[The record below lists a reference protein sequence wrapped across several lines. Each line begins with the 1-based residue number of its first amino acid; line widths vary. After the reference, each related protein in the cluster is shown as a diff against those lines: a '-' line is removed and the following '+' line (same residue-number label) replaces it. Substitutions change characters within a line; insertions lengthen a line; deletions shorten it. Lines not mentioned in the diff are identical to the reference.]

1 MTACNSEKN
10 SENKLASENRLI
22 SQNSLVKTHRQK
34 KANSHQTFRLT
45 QLFSTQLDKWLIA
58 ACLGMMTALSVIGL
72 LMTSG
77 WFISAAAMAGMV
89 ALGSHSFNYLVPAA
103 IIRVMAMVRT
113 AGRYGEMMVSH
124 HAVFGLLQRLRVRFF
139 TQFARLPL
147 ANLSSTLQS
156 THAMHRLTHDIE
168 VLNELPLRVVSP
180 WLVATTASLLV
191 ATLLY
196 QYEVNPV
203 LIAIFLIAGLM
214 LPAMLTWRSI
224 KHARAHQALAESR
237 RVSLLNPL
245 SALTHLLIWQRWQS
259 ELTAFNSLD
268 TQHTHQ
274 QKRIQRAQSLVMLIM
289 QWLIAAVLVGLLVGF
304 YHTSLVISVP
314 MLLALFLGIMGMTDL
329 LAPLVTH
336 SLALGNSLA
345 AKHQLNELLNP
356 SLQPSH
362 HLTPDLTHHLNHDL
376 APLPIDVARLSAP
389 LTLTIN
395 QLAAKMPQAIVGF
408 KAISFTATQGTP
420 VLITGRSGAG
430 KSTLLQVL
438 AHELAPQ
445 QGSIELNGMDWL
457 ALPNTPALTGYLGQQ
472 IDIFDQTLAT
482 NLRLGSADAGDE
494 QLWQVLDSV
503 GLKDWARNQPLQL
516 QTPLGEYGQAIS
528 GGQARR
534 IALARLL
541 LSPKKILLLDEPF
554 AGLDKKSREA
564 LWQMLV
570 QHQQQGILIIV
581 THHLWQTDQPINIVQ
596 LPEPDVFI

>member
-1 MTACNSEKN
+1 MTDSNC
-10 SENKLASENRLI
+10 ENNSENRLI
-22 SQNSLVKTHRQK
+22 SQNNLVKTHRQK

-58 ACLGMMTALSVIGL
+58 ALLGIMTALSVIGL

-77 WFISAAAMAGMV
+77 WFISAAAMAGML

-113 AGRYGEMMVSH
+113 AGRYGEMIVSH

-139 TQFARLPL
+139 NQFARLPL

-191 ATLLY
+191 AILLY
-196 QYEVNPV
+196 QYEVSPV
-203 LIAIFLIAGLM
+203 LIATFLIAGLM

-289 QWLIAAVLVGLLVGF
+289 QWLIAAVLVSLLVGF
-304 YHTSLVISVP
+304 YHTPLVISVP
-314 MLLALFLGIMGMTDL
+314 MLLALSLGIMGMTDL

-362 HLTPDLTHHLNHDL
+362 HLNHDL
-376 APLPIDVARLSAP
+376 ASLPIDVARLNAP
-389 LTLTIN
+389 LTLTIH

-408 KAISFTATQGTP
+408 KAISLTATQGIP

-438 AHELAPQ
+438 ARELAPQ

-457 ALPNTPALTGYLGQQ
+457 TLPNTPALTGYLGQQ

-482 NLRLGSADAGDE
+482 NLRLGNADASDE
-494 QLWQVLDSV
+494 QLWQVLGKV
-503 GLKDWARNQPLQL
+503 GLKDWARSQPLQL

-581 THHLWQTDQPINIVQ
+581 THHLWQTECPINIVQ
-596 LPEPDVFI
+596 LPEPGVFI

>member
-1 MTACNSEKN
+1 MTDSNC
-10 SENKLASENRLI
+10 ENNSENRLI
-22 SQNSLVKTHRQK
+22 SQNNLVKTHRQK

-58 ACLGMMTALSVIGL
+58 ACLGIMTALSVIGL

-139 TQFARLPL
+139 NQFARLPL

-196 QYEVNPV
+196 QYEVNPM

-214 LPAMLTWRSI
+214 LPALLTWRSI

-304 YHTSLVISVP
+304 YHTPLVISVP

-362 HLTPDLTHHLNHDL
+362 HLNHDL
-376 APLPIDVARLSAP
+376 APLPIDVARLNAP
-389 LTLTIN
+389 LTLTIH

-408 KAISFTATQGTP
+408 KAISLTATQGIP

-457 ALPNTPALTGYLGQQ
+457 ALQNTPALTGYLGQQ

-482 NLRLGSADAGDE
+482 NLRLGNADASDE
-494 QLWQVLDSV
+494 QLWQVLGKV
-503 GLKDWARNQPLQL
+503 GLKDWARSQPLQL

-581 THHLWQTDQPINIVQ
+581 THHLWQTDHPINIVQ
-596 LPEPDVFI
+596 LPEPDVLI

>member
-1 MTACNSEKN
+1 MTDSN
-10 SENKLASENRLI
+10 SENNSENRLI
-22 SQNSLVKTHRQK
+22 SQNSFVKTHRQK

-58 ACLGMMTALSVIGL
+58 ALLGIMTALSVIGL

-139 TQFARLPL
+139 NQFSRLPL

-259 ELTAFNSLD
+259 ELTAFNSID

-289 QWLIAAVLVGLLVGF
+289 QWLIAAVLVGLLVGS
-304 YHTSLVISVP
+304 YHTPLVISVP

-336 SLALGNSLA
+336 SLAFGNSLA

-356 SLQPSH
+356 SLQPSY
-362 HLTPDLTHHLNHDL
+362 HLTPDLSHDL
-376 APLPIDVARLSAP
+376 APLPIDVARLNAP

-408 KAISFTATQGTP
+408 KAISLTATQGIP

-457 ALPNTPALTGYLGQQ
+457 ALQNTPALTGYLGQQ

-482 NLRLGSADAGDE
+482 NLRLGNADASDE

-541 LSPKKILLLDEPF
+541 LTPKKILLLDEPF

-581 THHLWQTDQPINIVQ
+581 THHLWQTECPINIVQ

>member
-1 MTACNSEKN
+1 MTAS
-10 SENKLASENRLI
+10 NKEHNSENRLI
-22 SQNSLVKTHRQK
+22 SQNSLIKTHPQK

-58 ACLGMMTALSVIGL
+58 ALLGIMTALSVIGL

-139 TQFARLPL
+139 NQFARLPL

-196 QYEVNPV
+196 QYEVNPM

-214 LPAMLTWRSI
+214 LPALLTWRSI

-304 YHTSLVISVP
+304 YHTPLVISVP
-314 MLLALFLGIMGMTDL
+314 MLLALSLGIMGMTDL

-362 HLTPDLTHHLNHDL
+362 HLNHDL
-376 APLPIDVARLSAP
+376 APLPIDVARLNAP
-389 LTLTIN
+389 LTLTIH

-408 KAISFTATQGTP
+408 KAISLTATQGIP

-457 ALPNTPALTGYLGQQ
+457 ALHDTPALTGYLGQQ

-482 NLRLGSADAGDE
+482 NLRLGNADASDE
-494 QLWQVLDSV
+494 QLWQVLGKV
-503 GLKDWARNQPLQL
+503 GLKDWARSQPLQL

-581 THHLWQTDQPINIVQ
+581 THHLWQTDHPINIVQ
-596 LPEPDVFI
+596 LPEPDVLI

>member
-1 MTACNSEKN
+1 MTDSTSEKN

-22 SQNSLVKTHRQK
+22 NQNSRVNTHRQK
-34 KANSHQTFRLT
+34 KSNSHQTFRLT

-58 ACLGMMTALSVIGL
+58 ACLAMMTALSVIGL

-77 WFISAAAMAGMV
+77 WFISAAAMTGMV

-139 TQFARLPL
+139 NQFSRLPL
-147 ANLSSTLQS
+147 ANLSITLQS
-156 THAMHRLTHDIE
+156 THAMHRLTHDID

-196 QYEVNPV
+196 QYEVSPV

-214 LPAMLTWRSI
+214 LPTMLTWRSI

-259 ELTAFNSLD
+259 ELTAFNSVD

-289 QWLIAAVLVGLLVGF
+289 QWLMAAVLVGLLVGF
-304 YHTSLVISVP
+304 YHTPLVISVP

-345 AKHQLNELLNP
+345 AQHQLNELLNP

-362 HLTPDLTHHLNHDL
+362 HLNHDL
-376 APLPIDVARLSAP
+376 APLPIDVTRLNAP
-389 LTLTIN
+389 LTLTIHH
-395 QLAAKMPQAIVGF
+395 LAAKMPQAIVGF
-408 KAISFTATQGTP
+408 KAISLTATQGIP

-438 AHELAPQ
+438 ARELAPQ
-445 QGSIELNGMDWL
+445 QGSIELNGRDWL
-457 ALPNTPALTGYLGQQ
+457 ALHDTPALTGYLGQQ

-482 NLRLGSADAGDE
+482 NLRLGNADASDE
-494 QLWQVLDSV
+494 QLWQVLGKV
-503 GLKDWARNQPLQL
+503 GLKDWARSQPLQL

-581 THHLWQTDQPINIVQ
+581 THHLWQTECPINIVQ
-596 LPEPDVFI
+596 LPEPDVLI

>member
-1 MTACNSEKN
+1 MTDSNC
-10 SENKLASENRLI
+10 ENNSENRLI
-22 SQNSLVKTHRQK
+22 SQNSLVKTHPQK

-58 ACLGMMTALSVIGL
+58 ALLGIMTALSVIGL

-139 TQFARLPL
+139 NQFARLPL

-191 ATLLY
+191 AILLY
-196 QYEVNPV
+196 QYDVNPV
-203 LIAIFLIAGLM
+203 LITIFLIAGLM

-304 YHTSLVISVP
+304 YHTPLVISVP

-329 LAPLVTH
+329 LAPLITH

-356 SLQPSH
+356 SLQSNH
-362 HLTPDLTHHLNHDL
+362 HLTPDLTHNLTYL
-376 APLPIDVARLSAP
+376 APLPIDVARLNAP
-389 LTLTIN
+389 LTLTIH

-408 KAISFTATQGTP
+408 KAISLTATQGIP

-445 QGSIELNGMDWL
+445 QGSIDLNGMDWL
-457 ALPNTPALTGYLGQQ
+457 ALHDTPALIGYLGQQ

-482 NLRLGSADAGDE
+482 NLRLGNAEASDE
-494 QLWQVLDSV
+494 QLWQALGKV
-503 GLKDWARNQPLQL
+503 GLKDWARSQPLQL

-570 QHQQQGILIIV
+570 KHQQQGILIIV
-581 THHLWQTDQPINIVQ
+581 THHLWQTDHPINIVQ
-596 LPEPDVFI
+596 LPEPDVLI

>member
-1 MTACNSEKN
+1 MTAPNSEKN
-10 SENKLASENRLI
+10 SENKFASE
-22 SQNSLVKTHRQK
+22 NSLVKTHRQK

-45 QLFSTQLDKWLIA
+45 HLFSTQLDKWLIA
-58 ACLGMMTALSVIGL
+58 ACLGIMTALSVIGL

-139 TQFARLPL
+139 NQFARLPL

-156 THAMHRLTHDIE
+156 THVMHRLTHDIE

-196 QYEVNPV
+196 QHEVNPV
-203 LIAIFLIAGLM
+203 LIATFLIAGLM

-259 ELTAFNSLD
+259 ELTAFKSVD

-304 YHTSLVISVP
+304 YHTPLVISVP

-362 HLTPDLTHHLNHDL
+362 HLTPDL
-376 APLPIDVARLSAP
+376 APLPIDVARLNAP

-408 KAISFTATQGTP
+408 KAISLTATQGIP

-457 ALPNTPALTGYLGQQ
+457 ALHNTSALTGYLGQQ

-482 NLRLGSADAGDE
+482 NLRLGNAEASDE
-494 QLWQVLDSV
+494 QLWQVLGKV
-503 GLKDWARNQPLQL
+503 GLKDWARSQPLQL

>member
-1 MTACNSEKN
+1 MTDSN
-10 SENKLASENRLI
+10 SENNSENRLI
-22 SQNSLVKTHRQK
+22 SQNSFVKTHRQK

-58 ACLGMMTALSVIGL
+58 ACLGIMTALSVIGL

-147 ANLSSTLQS
+147 ANLSSTLHS

-191 ATLLY
+191 AISLY
-196 QYEVNPV
+196 QYDVNPM
-203 LIAIFLIAGLM
+203 LIGIFLIAGLM

-224 KHARAHQALAESR
+224 KHASAHQALAESR

-259 ELTAFNSLD
+259 ELTAFKSLD

-304 YHTSLVISVP
+304 YHTPLVISVP

-362 HLTPDLTHHLNHDL
+362 HLNHDL
-376 APLPIDVARLSAP
+376 APLPIDVARLNAP

-395 QLAAKMPQAIVGF
+395 QLAGKMPQAIVGF
-408 KAISFTATQGTP
+408 KAISLTATQGIP

-457 ALPNTPALTGYLGQQ
+457 ALHDTPALTGYLGQQ

-482 NLRLGSADAGDE
+482 NLRLGSTDASDE
-494 QLWQVLDSV
+494 QLWQVLGKV
-503 GLKDWARNQPLQL
+503 GLKDWARSQPLQL

-541 LSPKKILLLDEPF
+541 LTPKKILLLDEPF

-581 THHLWQTDQPINIVQ
+581 THHLWQTECPINIVQ
-596 LPEPDVFI
+596 LPEPDVLI

>member
-1 MTACNSEKN
+1 MTASN
-10 SENKLASENRLI
+10 SENRLI
-22 SQNSLVKTHRQK
+22 SQNSLVKTHPQK
-34 KANSHQTFRLT
+34 KANSHQTFRLS

-58 ACLGMMTALSVIGL
+58 ALLGIMTALSVIGL

-139 TQFARLPL
+139 NQFARLPL

-156 THAMHRLTHDIE
+156 THVMHRLTHDIE

-196 QYEVNPV
+196 QYEVNPM

-259 ELTAFNSLD
+259 ELTAFNSVD

-289 QWLIAAVLVGLLVGF
+289 QWLMAAVLVGLLVGF
-304 YHTSLVISVP
+304 YHTPLVISVP
-314 MLLALFLGIMGMTDL
+314 MLLALSLGIMGMTDL

-362 HLTPDLTHHLNHDL
+362 HLNHDL
-376 APLPIDVARLSAP
+376 APLPIDFARLSAP

-408 KAISFTATQGTP
+408 KAISLTATQGIP

-457 ALPNTPALTGYLGQQ
+457 ALQNTPALTGYLGQQ

-482 NLRLGSADAGDE
+482 NLRLGNTYASDE
-494 QLWQVLDSV
+494 QLWQVLGKV
-503 GLKDWARNQPLQL
+503 GLKDWARSQPLQL

-570 QHQQQGILIIV
+570 KHQQQGILIIV
-581 THHLWQTDQPINIVQ
+581 THHLWQTDHPINIVQ
-596 LPEPDVFI
+596 LPEPDVLI

>member
-1 MTACNSEKN
+1 MTAPNSENN

-22 SQNSLVKTHRQK
+22 NQNSLVKTHPQK

-58 ACLGMMTALSVIGL
+58 ALLGMMTALSVIGL

-139 TQFARLPL
+139 NQFARLPL

-156 THAMHRLTHDIE
+156 THVMHRLTHDIE

-196 QYEVNPV
+196 QYEVNPM

-259 ELTAFNSLD
+259 ELTAFNSVD

-274 QKRIQRAQSLVMLIM
+274 QKRIQRTQSLVMLIM

-304 YHTSLVISVP
+304 YHTPLVISVP
-314 MLLALFLGIMGMTDL
+314 MLLALSLGIMGMTDL

-362 HLTPDLTHHLNHDL
+362 HLNHDL
-376 APLPIDVARLSAP
+376 APLPIDVARLDAP
-389 LTLTIN
+389 LTLTIH

-408 KAISFTATQGTP
+408 KAISLTATQGIP

-438 AHELAPQ
+438 ARELAPQ

-457 ALPNTPALTGYLGQQ
+457 ALHDTPALTGYLGQQ

-482 NLRLGSADAGDE
+482 NLRLGNADASDE
-494 QLWQVLDSV
+494 QLWQVLGKV
-503 GLKDWARNQPLQL
+503 GLKDWARSQPLQL

-581 THHLWQTDQPINIVQ
+581 THHLWQTECPINIVQ
-596 LPEPDVFI
+596 LPEPGVFI

>member
-1 MTACNSEKN
+1 MTDSNC
-10 SENKLASENRLI
+10 ENNSENRLI
-22 SQNSLVKTHRQK
+22 SQNNLVKTHRQK

-58 ACLGMMTALSVIGL
+58 ALLGIMTALSVIGL

-139 TQFARLPL
+139 NQFARLPL

-203 LIAIFLIAGLM
+203 LIATFLIAGLM
-214 LPAMLTWRSI
+214 LPALLTWRSI

-304 YHTSLVISVP
+304 YHTPLVISVP

-362 HLTPDLTHHLNHDL
+362 HLNHDL
-376 APLPIDVARLSAP
+376 APLPIDVARLNAP
-389 LTLTIN
+389 LTLTIH

-408 KAISFTATQGTP
+408 KAISLTATQGIP

-457 ALPNTPALTGYLGQQ
+457 ALQNTPALTGYLGQQ

-482 NLRLGSADAGDE
+482 NLRLGNADASDE
-494 QLWQVLDSV
+494 QLWQVLGKV
-503 GLKDWARNQPLQL
+503 GLKDWARSQPLQL

-581 THHLWQTDQPINIVQ
+581 THHLWQTDHPINIVQ
-596 LPEPDVFI
+596 LPEPDVLI

>member
-1 MTACNSEKN
+1 MTAPNSEKN
-10 SENKLASENRLI
+10 SENKFASE
-22 SQNSLVKTHRQK
+22 NSLVKTHRQK

-58 ACLGMMTALSVIGL
+58 ACLGIMTALSVIGL

-77 WFISAAAMAGMV
+77 WFISAAAMAGML

-124 HAVFGLLQRLRVRFF
+124 HAVFGLLRRLRVRFF
-139 TQFARLPL
+139 NQFARLPL

-168 VLNELPLRVVSP
+168 ILDELPLRVVSP

-203 LIAIFLIAGLM
+203 LIGIFLIAGLM

-224 KHARAHQALAESR
+224 KHAQAHQALAESR
-237 RVSLLNPL
+237 HVSLLNPL

-304 YHTSLVISVP
+304 YHTPLVISVP
-314 MLLALFLGIMGMTDL
+314 MLLALSLGIMGMTDL

-362 HLTPDLTHHLNHDL
+362 HLNHDL
-376 APLPIDVARLSAP
+376 APLPIDVARLNAP
-389 LTLTIN
+389 LTLTIH

-408 KAISFTATQGTP
+408 KTISLTATQGIP

-438 AHELAPQ
+438 ARELAPQ
-445 QGSIELNGMDWL
+445 QGSIELSGMDWL
-457 ALPNTPALTGYLGQQ
+457 ALHDTPALTGYLGQQ

-482 NLRLGSADAGDE
+482 NLRLGNADASDE
-494 QLWQVLDSV
+494 QLWQVLGKV
-503 GLKDWARNQPLQL
+503 GLKDWARSQPLQL

-541 LSPKKILLLDEPF
+541 LTPKKILLLDEPF

-581 THHLWQTDQPINIVQ
+581 THHLWQTECPINIVQ

>member
-1 MTACNSEKN
+1 MTDSNC
-10 SENKLASENRLI
+10 ENNSENRLI
-22 SQNSLVKTHRQK
+22 SQNNLVKTHRQK

-58 ACLGMMTALSVIGL
+58 ACLAMMTALSVIGL

-139 TQFARLPL
+139 NQFARLPL

-196 QYEVNPV
+196 QYEVNPM

-224 KHARAHQALAESR
+224 KHAQAHQALAESR
-237 RVSLLNPL
+237 HVSLLNPL

-304 YHTSLVISVP
+304 YHTPLVISVP
-314 MLLALFLGIMGMTDL
+314 MLLALSLGIMGMTDL
-329 LAPLVTH
+329 LTPLVTH

-362 HLTPDLTHHLNHDL
+362 HLNHDL
-376 APLPIDVARLSAP
+376 APLPIDAARLNAP

-408 KAISFTATQGTP
+408 KAISLTATQGIP

-445 QGSIELNGMDWL
+445 QGSIELSGMDWL
-457 ALPNTPALTGYLGQQ
+457 ALHDTPALTGYLGQQ

-482 NLRLGSADAGDE
+482 NLRLGNADASDE
-494 QLWQVLDSV
+494 QLWQVLGKV

-541 LSPKKILLLDEPF
+541 LTPKKILLLDEPF
-554 AGLDKKSREA
+554 AGLDKKRREA

-581 THHLWQTDQPINIVQ
+581 THHLWQTECPINIVQ

>member
-1 MTACNSEKN
+1 MTDSNC
-10 SENKLASENRLI
+10 ENNSENRLI
-22 SQNSLVKTHRQK
+22 SQNNLVKTHRQK

-58 ACLGMMTALSVIGL
+58 ACLGIMTALSVIGL

-139 TQFARLPL
+139 NQFARLPL

-214 LPAMLTWRSI
+214 LPALLTWRSI

-274 QKRIQRAQSLVMLIM
+274 QKRIQRTQSLVMLIM

-304 YHTSLVISVP
+304 YHTPLVISVP
-314 MLLALFLGIMGMTDL
+314 MLLALSLGIMGMTDL

-336 SLALGNSLA
+336 SLALGDSLA

-362 HLTPDLTHHLNHDL
+362 HLNHDL
-376 APLPIDVARLSAP
+376 APLPIDAARLNAP

-408 KAISFTATQGTP
+408 KAISLTATQGIP

-445 QGSIELNGMDWL
+445 QGSIELSGMDWL

-482 NLRLGSADAGDE
+482 NLRLGNADASDE
-494 QLWQVLDSV
+494 QLWQVLGKV
-503 GLKDWARNQPLQL
+503 GLKDWARSQPLQL

-541 LSPKKILLLDEPF
+541 LTPKKILLLDEPF

-581 THHLWQTDQPINIVQ
+581 THHLWQTECPINIVQ

>member
-1 MTACNSEKN
+1 MTAPNSENN

-22 SQNSLVKTHRQK
+22 NQNSLVKTHRQK
-34 KANSHQTFRLT
+34 RANSHQTFRLS

-58 ACLGMMTALSVIGL
+58 ALLGIMTALSVIGL

-139 TQFARLPL
+139 NQFARLPL

-203 LIAIFLIAGLM
+203 LIATFLIAGLM
-214 LPAMLTWRSI
+214 LPALLTWRSI

-259 ELTAFNSLD
+259 ELTAFNSVD

-304 YHTSLVISVP
+304 YHTPLVISVP

-362 HLTPDLTHHLNHDL
+362 YLNHDL
-376 APLPIDVARLSAP
+376 TPLPIDVARLNAP

-408 KAISFTATQGTP
+408 KAISLTATQGIP

-457 ALPNTPALTGYLGQQ
+457 ALQNTPALTGYLGQQ

-482 NLRLGSADAGDE
+482 NLRLGNTYASDE
-494 QLWQVLDSV
+494 QLWQVLGKV
-503 GLKDWARNQPLQL
+503 GLKDWARSQPLQL

-570 QHQQQGILIIV
+570 KHQQQGILIIV
-581 THHLWQTDQPINIVQ
+581 THHLWQTDHPINIVQ
-596 LPEPDVFI
+596 LPEPDVLI

>member
-1 MTACNSEKN
+1 MTDSNC
-10 SENKLASENRLI
+10 ENNSENRLI
-22 SQNSLVKTHRQK
+22 SQNNLVKTHRQK

-58 ACLGMMTALSVIGL
+58 ALLGIMTALSVIGL

-139 TQFARLPL
+139 NQFARLPL

-196 QYEVNPV
+196 QYEVNPM

-304 YHTSLVISVP
+304 YHTPLVISVP

-362 HLTPDLTHHLNHDL
+362 HLNHDL
-376 APLPIDVARLSAP
+376 APLPIDVARLNAP
-389 LTLTIN
+389 LTLTIH
-395 QLAAKMPQAIVGF
+395 QLAGKMPQAIVGF
-408 KAISFTATQGTP
+408 KAISLTATQGIP

-457 ALPNTPALTGYLGQQ
+457 ALHNTPALTGYLGQQ

-482 NLRLGSADAGDE
+482 NLRLGNADASDE
-494 QLWQVLDSV
+494 QLWQVLGKV

-581 THHLWQTDQPINIVQ
+581 THHLWQTDHPINIVQ
-596 LPEPDVFI
+596 LPEPDVLI

>member
-1 MTACNSEKN
+1 MTDSNC
-10 SENKLASENRLI
+10 ENNSENRLI
-22 SQNSLVKTHRQK
+22 SQNNLVKTHRQK

-58 ACLGMMTALSVIGL
+58 ALLGIMTALSVIGL

-139 TQFARLPL
+139 NQFARLPL

-168 VLNELPLRVVSP
+168 ILNELPLRVVSP

-196 QYEVNPV
+196 QYEVNPM

-214 LPAMLTWRSI
+214 LPALLTWRSI

-304 YHTSLVISVP
+304 YHTPLIISVP
-314 MLLALFLGIMGMTDL
+314 MLLALSLGIMGMTDL

-362 HLTPDLTHHLNHDL
+362 YLNHDL
-376 APLPIDVARLSAP
+376 TPLPIDVARLNAP

-408 KAISFTATQGTP
+408 KAISLTATQGIP

-457 ALPNTPALTGYLGQQ
+457 ALQNTPALTGYLGQQ

-482 NLRLGSADAGDE
+482 NLRLGNADASNE
-494 QLWQVLDSV
+494 QLWQVLGKV
-503 GLKDWARNQPLQL
+503 GLKDWARSQPLQL

-570 QHQQQGILIIV
+570 KHQQQGILIIV
-581 THHLWQTDQPINIVQ
+581 THHLWQTDHPINIVQ
-596 LPEPDVFI
+596 LPEPDVLI

>member
-1 MTACNSEKN
+1 MTDSNC
-10 SENKLASENRLI
+10 ENNSENRLI
-22 SQNSLVKTHRQK
+22 SQNNLVKTHRQK

-58 ACLGMMTALSVIGL
+58 ALLGIMTALSVIGL

-139 TQFARLPL
+139 NQFARLPL

-168 VLNELPLRVVSP
+168 ILNELPLRVVSP

-196 QYEVNPV
+196 QYEVNPM

-214 LPAMLTWRSI
+214 LPALLTWRSI

-304 YHTSLVISVP
+304 YHTPLIISVP
-314 MLLALFLGIMGMTDL
+314 MLLALSLGIMGMTDL

-362 HLTPDLTHHLNHDL
+362 YLNHDL
-376 APLPIDVARLSAP
+376 TPLPIDVARLNAP

-408 KAISFTATQGTP
+408 KAISLTATQGIP

-457 ALPNTPALTGYLGQQ
+457 ALQNTPALTGYLGQQ

-482 NLRLGSADAGDE
+482 NLRLGNTYASDE
-494 QLWQVLDSV
+494 QLWQVLGKV
-503 GLKDWARNQPLQL
+503 GLKDWARSQPLQL

-570 QHQQQGILIIV
+570 KHQQQGILIIV
-581 THHLWQTDQPINIVQ
+581 THHLWQTDHPINIVQ
-596 LPEPDVFI
+596 LPEPDVLI

>member
-1 MTACNSEKN
+1 MTAPNSEKN
-10 SENKLASENRLI
+10 SENKFASENRLI
-22 SQNSLVKTHRQK
+22 SQKSLVKTHRQK

-58 ACLGMMTALSVIGL
+58 ALLGIMTALSVIGL

-139 TQFARLPL
+139 NQFARLPL

-196 QYEVNPV
+196 QYEVNPM

-214 LPAMLTWRSI
+214 LPALLTWRSI

-304 YHTSLVISVP
+304 YHTPLVISVP
-314 MLLALFLGIMGMTDL
+314 MLLALSLGIMGMTDL

-362 HLTPDLTHHLNHDL
+362 HLNHDL
-376 APLPIDVARLSAP
+376 APLPIDVARLDAP
-389 LTLTIN
+389 LTLTIH

-408 KAISFTATQGTP
+408 KAISLTATQGIP

-457 ALPNTPALTGYLGQQ
+457 ALHDTPALTGYLGQQ

-482 NLRLGSADAGDE
+482 NLRLGNADASDE
-494 QLWQVLDSV
+494 QLWQVLGKV
-503 GLKDWARNQPLQL
+503 GLKDWARSQPLQL

-581 THHLWQTDQPINIVQ
+581 THHLWQTKCPINIVQ

>member
-1 MTACNSEKN
+1 MTDSNC
-10 SENKLASENRLI
+10 ENNSENRLI
-22 SQNSLVKTHRQK
+22 SQNNLVKTHRQK

-58 ACLGMMTALSVIGL
+58 ALLGIMTALSVIGL

-139 TQFARLPL
+139 NQFARLPL

-156 THAMHRLTHDIE
+156 THVMHRLTHDIE

-196 QYEVNPV
+196 QYEVNPM

-259 ELTAFNSLD
+259 ELTAFNNVD

-304 YHTSLVISVP
+304 YHTPLVISVP
-314 MLLALFLGIMGMTDL
+314 MLLALSLGIMGMTDL
-329 LAPLVTH
+329 LTPLVTH

-362 HLTPDLTHHLNHDL
+362 HLNHDL
-376 APLPIDVARLSAP
+376 TPLPIDVARLNAP

-408 KAISFTATQGTP
+408 KAISLTATQGIP

-445 QGSIELNGMDWL
+445 QGSIKLNGMDWL
-457 ALPNTPALTGYLGQQ
+457 ALQNTPALTGYLGQQ

-482 NLRLGSADAGDE
+482 NLRLGNTYASDE
-494 QLWQVLDSV
+494 QLWQVLGKV
-503 GLKDWARNQPLQL
+503 GLKDWARSQPLQL

-581 THHLWQTDQPINIVQ
+581 THHLWQTECPINIVQ

>member
-1 MTACNSEKN
+1 MTDSN
-10 SENKLASENRLI
+10 SENKLASENRL
-22 SQNSLVKTHRQK
+22 LTTHRQK
-34 KANSHQTFRLT
+34 KSNSHQTFRLT

-58 ACLGMMTALSVIGL
+58 ALLGIMTALSVIGL

-77 WFISAAAMAGMV
+77 WFISAAATAGMV

-139 TQFARLPL
+139 NQFARLPL
-147 ANLSSTLQS
+147 ANLSSTLHS

-203 LIAIFLIAGLM
+203 LITIFLIAGLM

-224 KHARAHQALAESR
+224 KHALAHQALAESR

-259 ELTAFNSLD
+259 ELTAFNSFD

-304 YHTSLVISVP
+304 YHTPLVISVP

-356 SLQPSH
+356 LLQPN
-362 HLTPDLTHHLNHDL
+362 HHLNHDL
-376 APLPIDVARLSAP
+376 APLPIDVARLDAP

-408 KAISFTATQGTP
+408 KAISLTATQGIP

-445 QGSIELNGMDWL
+445 QGSIELNGRDWL

-482 NLRLGSADAGDE
+482 NLRLGNADASDE
-494 QLWQVLDSV
+494 QLWQVLGKV

-541 LSPKKILLLDEPF
+541 LSSKKILLLDEPF

-581 THHLWQTDQPINIVQ
+581 THHLWQIDQPINIVQ
-596 LPEPDVFI
+596 LPEPDVLI

>member
-1 MTACNSEKN
+1 MTDSTSEKN

-22 SQNSLVKTHRQK
+22 NQNSRVNTHRQK
-34 KANSHQTFRLT
+34 KSNSHQTFRLT

-58 ACLGMMTALSVIGL
+58 ACLAMMTALSVIGL

-77 WFISAAAMAGMV
+77 WFISAAAMTGMV

-139 TQFARLPL
+139 NQFSRLPL
-147 ANLSSTLQS
+147 ANLSITLQS
-156 THAMHRLTHDIE
+156 THAMHRLTHDID

-196 QYEVNPV
+196 QYEVSPV

-214 LPAMLTWRSI
+214 LPTMLTWRSI

-259 ELTAFNSLD
+259 ELTAFNSVD

-304 YHTSLVISVP
+304 YHTPLVISVP
-314 MLLALFLGIMGMTDL
+314 MLLALFLGILGMTDL

-336 SLALGNSLA
+336 SLAFGNSLA

-362 HLTPDLTHHLNHDL
+362 HLNHDL
-376 APLPIDVARLSAP
+376 APLPIDVARLNAP

-408 KAISFTATQGTP
+408 KAISLTATQGIP

-445 QGSIELNGMDWL
+445 QGSIDLNGMDWL
-457 ALPNTPALTGYLGQQ
+457 ALHDTPALIGYLGQQ

-482 NLRLGSADAGDE
+482 NLRLGNADASDE
-494 QLWQVLDSV
+494 QLWQVLDSI
-503 GLKDWARNQPLQL
+503 GLKDWARSQPLQL

-541 LSPKKILLLDEPF
+541 LTPKKILLLDEPF

-581 THHLWQTDQPINIVQ
+581 THHLWQTDRPINIVQ

>member
-1 MTACNSEKN
+1 MTDSNC
-10 SENKLASENRLI
+10 ENNSENRLI
-22 SQNSLVKTHRQK
+22 SQNNLVKTHRQK

-58 ACLGMMTALSVIGL
+58 ALLGIMTALSVIGL

-139 TQFARLPL
+139 NQFARLPL

-168 VLNELPLRVVSP
+168 ILNELPLRVVSP

-196 QYEVNPV
+196 QYEVNPM

-214 LPAMLTWRSI
+214 LPALLTWRSI

-304 YHTSLVISVP
+304 YHTPLIISVP
-314 MLLALFLGIMGMTDL
+314 MLLALSLGIMGMTDL

-356 SLQPSH
+356 SLQS
-362 HLTPDLTHHLNHDL
+362 NHYLKPDL
-376 APLPIDVARLSAP
+376 APLPIDVARLNAP

-408 KAISFTATQGTP
+408 KAISLTATQGIP

-457 ALPNTPALTGYLGQQ
+457 ALQNTPALTGYLGQQ

-482 NLRLGSADAGDE
+482 NLRLGNTYASDE
-494 QLWQVLDSV
+494 QLWQVLGKV
-503 GLKDWARNQPLQL
+503 GLKDWARSQPLQL

-570 QHQQQGILIIV
+570 KHQQQGILIIV
-581 THHLWQTDQPINIVQ
+581 THHLWQTDHPINIVQ
-596 LPEPDVFI
+596 LPEPDVLI

>member
-1 MTACNSEKN
+1 MTAPNSENN

-22 SQNSLVKTHRQK
+22 SQNRLAKTHTQK
-34 KANSHQTFRLT
+34 KANSHQTFRLS

-58 ACLGMMTALSVIGL
+58 ALLGIMTALSVIGL

-77 WFISAAAMAGMV
+77 WFISAAAMAGML

-103 IIRVMAMVRT
+103 IIRVMAMIRT

-203 LIAIFLIAGLM
+203 LIATFLIAGLM
-214 LPAMLTWRSI
+214 LPALLTWRSI

-259 ELTAFNSLD
+259 ELTAFNSVD

-289 QWLIAAVLVGLLVGF
+289 QWLMAAVLVGLLVGF
-304 YHTSLVISVP
+304 YHTPLVISVP

-362 HLTPDLTHHLNHDL
+362 HLNHDL
-376 APLPIDVARLSAP
+376 APLPIDVARLNAP
-389 LTLTIN
+389 LTLTIH
-395 QLAAKMPQAIVGF
+395 QLAGKMPQAIVGF
-408 KAISFTATQGTP
+408 KAISLTATQGIP

-457 ALPNTPALTGYLGQQ
+457 ALHNTPALTGYLGQQ

-482 NLRLGSADAGDE
+482 NLRLGNTYASDE
-494 QLWQVLDSV
+494 QLWQVLGKV
-503 GLKDWARNQPLQL
+503 GLKDWARSQPLQL

-570 QHQQQGILIIV
+570 KHQQQGILIIV
-581 THHLWQTDQPINIVQ
+581 THHLWQTDHPINIVQ
-596 LPEPDVFI
+596 LPEPDVLI

>member
-1 MTACNSEKN
+1 MTAPNSEKN

-58 ACLGMMTALSVIGL
+58 ACLGIMTALSVIGL

-77 WFISAAAMAGMV
+77 WFISAAAIAGML

-139 TQFARLPL
+139 NQFARLPL
-147 ANLSSTLQS
+147 ANLSNTLQS

-259 ELTAFNSLD
+259 ELTAFNSVD

-304 YHTSLVISVP
+304 YYTPLVISVP

-329 LAPLVTH
+329 LVPLITH

-362 HLTPDLTHHLNHDL
+362 HLNHDL
-376 APLPIDVARLSAP
+376 APLPIDVTRLNAP

-408 KAISFTATQGTP
+408 KAISLTATQGIP

-457 ALPNTPALTGYLGQQ
+457 ALHNTPALIGYLGQQ

-482 NLRLGSADAGDE
+482 NLRLGNADASDE
-494 QLWQVLDSV
+494 QLWQVLGKV

-581 THHLWQTDQPINIVQ
+581 THHLWQTECPINIVQ

>member
-1 MTACNSEKN
+1 MTAPNSEKNSEKN

-89 ALGSHSFNYLVPAA
+89 ALGSHNFNYLVPAA

-203 LIAIFLIAGLM
+203 LIATFLIAGLM
-214 LPAMLTWRSI
+214 LPALLTWRSI

-304 YHTSLVISVP
+304 YHTPLVISVP

-345 AKHQLNELLNP
+345 AKQQLNELLNP

-362 HLTPDLTHHLNHDL
+362 YLNHDL
-376 APLPIDVARLSAP
+376 TPLPIDVARLNAP
-389 LTLTIN
+389 LTLTIH
-395 QLAAKMPQAIVGF
+395 QLAGKMPQAIVGF
-408 KAISFTATQGTP
+408 KAFSLTATQGIP

-482 NLRLGSADAGDE
+482 NLRLGNADASDE
-494 QLWQVLDSV
+494 QLWQVLGKV
-503 GLKDWARNQPLQL
+503 GLKDWARSQPLQL

-581 THHLWQTDQPINIVQ
+581 THHLWQTECPINIVQ

>member
-1 MTACNSEKN
+1 MTDSNC
-10 SENKLASENRLI
+10 ENNSENRLI
-22 SQNSLVKTHRQK
+22 SQNNLVKTHRQK

-58 ACLGMMTALSVIGL
+58 ACLGIMTALSVIGL

-139 TQFARLPL
+139 NQFARLPL

-168 VLNELPLRVVSP
+168 ILNELPLRVVSP

-196 QYEVNPV
+196 QYEVNPM

-214 LPAMLTWRSI
+214 LPALLTWRSI

-304 YHTSLVISVP
+304 YHTPLIISVP
-314 MLLALFLGIMGMTDL
+314 MLLALSLGIMGMTDL

-362 HLTPDLTHHLNHDL
+362 YLNHDL
-376 APLPIDVARLSAP
+376 TPLPIDVARLNAP

-408 KAISFTATQGTP
+408 KAISLTATQGIP

-457 ALPNTPALTGYLGQQ
+457 ALQNTPALTGYLGQQ

-482 NLRLGSADAGDE
+482 NLRLGNTYASDE
-494 QLWQVLDSV
+494 QLWQVLGKV
-503 GLKDWARNQPLQL
+503 GLKDWARSQPLQL

-570 QHQQQGILIIV
+570 KHQQQGILIIV
-581 THHLWQTDQPINIVQ
+581 THHLWQTDHPINIVQ
-596 LPEPDVFI
+596 LPEPDVLI

>member
-1 MTACNSEKN
+1 MTASNEEHN
-10 SENKLASENRLI
+10 SENKLASKNRLI
-22 SQNSLVKTHRQK
+22 NQNSLIKTHTQK

-58 ACLGMMTALSVIGL
+58 ALLGIMTALSVIGL

-113 AGRYGEMMVSH
+113 AGRYGEMIVSH

-139 TQFARLPL
+139 TQFVRLPL
-147 ANLSSTLQS
+147 VKLSSTLQS

-214 LPAMLTWRSI
+214 LPALLTWRSI

-304 YHTSLVISVP
+304 YHTPLVISVP

-362 HLTPDLTHHLNHDL
+362 HLNHDL
-376 APLPIDVARLSAP
+376 APLPIDVARLNAP
-389 LTLTIN
+389 LTLTIH

-408 KAISFTATQGTP
+408 KAISLTATQGIP

-457 ALPNTPALTGYLGQQ
+457 ALHNTPALTGYLGQQ

-482 NLRLGSADAGDE
+482 NLRLGNADASNE
-494 QLWQVLDSV
+494 QLWQVLGKV
-503 GLKDWARNQPLQL
+503 GLKDWARSQPLQL

-581 THHLWQTDQPINIVQ
+581 THHLWQTDYPINIVQ
-596 LPEPDVFI
+596 LPEPDILI

>member
-1 MTACNSEKN
+1 MTDSNSK
-10 SENKLASENRLI
+10 NRLI
-22 SQNSLVKTHRQK
+22 SQNSLVNTHRQK

-58 ACLGMMTALSVIGL
+58 ALLGIMTALSVIGL

-139 TQFARLPL
+139 NQFARLPL

-168 VLNELPLRVVSP
+168 ILNELPLRVVSP

-196 QYEVNPV
+196 QYEVNPM

-214 LPAMLTWRSI
+214 LPALLTWRSI

-304 YHTSLVISVP
+304 YHTPLVISVP
-314 MLLALFLGIMGMTDL
+314 MLLALSLGIMGMTDL
-329 LAPLVTH
+329 LTPLVTH

-362 HLTPDLTHHLNHDL
+362 YLNHDL
-376 APLPIDVARLSAP
+376 TPLPIDVARLNAP

-408 KAISFTATQGTP
+408 KAISLTATQGIP

-457 ALPNTPALTGYLGQQ
+457 ALQNTPALTGYLGQQ

-482 NLRLGSADAGDE
+482 NLRLGNADASDE
-494 QLWQVLDSV
+494 QLWQVLGKV
-503 GLKDWARNQPLQL
+503 GLKDWARSQPLQL

-581 THHLWQTDQPINIVQ
+581 THHLWQTDHPINIVQ
-596 LPEPDVFI
+596 LPEPDVLI

>member
-1 MTACNSEKN
+1 MTAPN
-10 SENKLASENRLI
+10 SENKLASENRL
-22 SQNSLVKTHRQK
+22 LTTHRQK

-58 ACLGMMTALSVIGL
+58 ALLGIMTALSVIGL

-139 TQFARLPL
+139 NQFARLPL

-156 THAMHRLTHDIE
+156 THVMHRLTHDIE

-196 QYEVNPV
+196 QYEVNPM

-259 ELTAFNSLD
+259 ELTAFNSVD

-289 QWLIAAVLVGLLVGF
+289 QWLIAAVLVGLLAGF
-304 YHTSLVISVP
+304 YHTPLVISVP
-314 MLLALFLGIMGMTDL
+314 MLLALSLGIMGMTDL
-329 LAPLVTH
+329 LAPLITH

-362 HLTPDLTHHLNHDL
+362 HLNHDL
-376 APLPIDVARLSAP
+376 APLPIDVARLNAP

-408 KAISFTATQGTP
+408 KAISLTATQGIP

-438 AHELAPQ
+438 ARELAPQ
-445 QGSIELNGMDWL
+445 QGSIELNGRDWL
-457 ALPNTPALTGYLGQQ
+457 ALHDTPALTGYLGQQ

-482 NLRLGSADAGDE
+482 NLRLGNADASDE
-494 QLWQVLDSV
+494 QLWQVLGKV
-503 GLKDWARNQPLQL
+503 GLKEWARNQPLQL

-541 LSPKKILLLDEPF
+541 LSSKKILLLDEPF

-581 THHLWQTDQPINIVQ
+581 THHLWQIDQPINIVQ

>member
-1 MTACNSEKN
+1 MIAPNSQKN
-10 SENKLASENRLI
+10 SENKLANENRFI
-22 SQNSLVKTHRQK
+22 SQNSLVKTHPQK
-34 KANSHQTFRLT
+34 KANSYQTFRLT

-58 ACLGMMTALSVIGL
+58 ACLGIMTALSVIGL

-77 WFISAAAMAGMV
+77 WFISAAAMAGML

-139 TQFARLPL
+139 NQFARLPL
-147 ANLSSTLQS
+147 VKLSSTLQS

-259 ELTAFNSLD
+259 ELTAFNSTD

-304 YHTSLVISVP
+304 YHIPLVISVP

-329 LAPLVTH
+329 LAPLITH

-362 HLTPDLTHHLNHDL
+362 HLTPDL
-376 APLPIDVARLSAP
+376 APLPINVARLNAP

-408 KAISFTATQGTP
+408 KAISLTATQGIP

-445 QGSIELNGMDWL
+445 QGSIEFNGMDWL
-457 ALPNTPALTGYLGQQ
+457 ALHNTPALTGYLGQQ

-482 NLRLGSADAGDE
+482 NLRLGNADASDE
-494 QLWQVLDSV
+494 QLWQVLGKV
-503 GLKDWARNQPLQL
+503 GLKDWARSQPLKL

-596 LPEPDVFI
+596 LPEPDVLI

>member
-1 MTACNSEKN
+1 MTDSNC
-10 SENKLASENRLI
+10 ENNSENRLI
-22 SQNSLVKTHRQK
+22 SQNNLVKTHRQK

-58 ACLGMMTALSVIGL
+58 ALLGIMTALSVIGL

-139 TQFARLPL
+139 NQFARLPL

-168 VLNELPLRVVSP
+168 ILNELPLRVVSP

-196 QYEVNPV
+196 QYEVNPM

-214 LPAMLTWRSI
+214 LPALLTWRSI

-259 ELTAFNSLD
+259 ELTAFNSVD

-304 YHTSLVISVP
+304 YHTPLIISVP
-314 MLLALFLGIMGMTDL
+314 MLLALSLGIMGMTDL

-356 SLQPSH
+356 SLQS
-362 HLTPDLTHHLNHDL
+362 NHYLKPDL

-389 LTLTIN
+389 LTLTIH

-408 KAISFTATQGTP
+408 KAISLTATQGIP

-438 AHELAPQ
+438 ARELAPQ
-445 QGSIELNGMDWL
+445 QGSIELNGRDWL
-457 ALPNTPALTGYLGQQ
+457 ALHDTPALTGYLGQQ

-482 NLRLGSADAGDE
+482 NLRLGNADASDE
-494 QLWQVLDSV
+494 QLWQVLGKV
-503 GLKDWARNQPLQL
+503 GLKDWARSQPLQL

-570 QHQQQGILIIV
+570 KHQQQGILIIV
-581 THHLWQTDQPINIVQ
+581 THHLWQTDHPINIVQ
-596 LPEPDVFI
+596 LPEPDVLI

>member
-1 MTACNSEKN
+1 MTAPNSEKN
-10 SENKLASENRLI
+10 SENKFASENRLI
-22 SQNSLVKTHRQK
+22 SQKSLVKTHRQK

-58 ACLGMMTALSVIGL
+58 ACLGIMTALSVIGL

-139 TQFARLPL
+139 NQFARLPL

-196 QYEVNPV
+196 QYEVNPM

-304 YHTSLVISVP
+304 YHTPLVISVP

-362 HLTPDLTHHLNHDL
+362 HLNHDL
-376 APLPIDVARLSAP
+376 APLPIDVARLNAP

-408 KAISFTATQGTP
+408 KTISLTATQGIP

-438 AHELAPQ
+438 ARELAPQ
-445 QGSIELNGMDWL
+445 QGSIELSGMDWL
-457 ALPNTPALTGYLGQQ
+457 ALHDTPALTGYLGQQ

-482 NLRLGSADAGDE
+482 NLRLGNADASDE
-494 QLWQVLDSV
+494 QLWQVLGKV
-503 GLKDWARNQPLQL
+503 GLKDWARSQPLQL

-541 LSPKKILLLDEPF
+541 LTPKKILLLDEPF

-581 THHLWQTDQPINIVQ
+581 THHLWQTECPINIVQ

>member
-1 MTACNSEKN
+1 MTDSNC
-10 SENKLASENRLI
+10 ENNSENRLI
-22 SQNSLVKTHRQK
+22 SQNSLVKTHPQK

-58 ACLGMMTALSVIGL
+58 ALLGIMTALSVIGL

-139 TQFARLPL
+139 NQFARLPL

-196 QYEVNPV
+196 QYEVNPM

-304 YHTSLVISVP
+304 YHTPLVISVP

-362 HLTPDLTHHLNHDL
+362 HLNHDL
-376 APLPIDVARLSAP
+376 APLPIDVARLNAP
-389 LTLTIN
+389 LTLTIH
-395 QLAAKMPQAIVGF
+395 QLAGKMPQAIVGF
-408 KAISFTATQGTP
+408 KAISLTATQGIP

-457 ALPNTPALTGYLGQQ
+457 ALQNTPALTGYLGQQ

-482 NLRLGSADAGDE
+482 NLRLGNADASDE
-494 QLWQVLDSV
+494 QLWQVLGKV
-503 GLKDWARNQPLQL
+503 GLKDWARSQPLQL

-570 QHQQQGILIIV
+570 KHQQQGILIIV
-581 THHLWQTDQPINIVQ
+581 THHLWQTDHPINIVQ
-596 LPEPDVFI
+596 LPEPDVLI

>member
-1 MTACNSEKN
+1 MTDSNC
-10 SENKLASENRLI
+10 ENNSENRLI
-22 SQNSLVKTHRQK
+22 SQNNLVKTHRQK

-58 ACLGMMTALSVIGL
+58 ALLGIMTALSVIGL

-139 TQFARLPL
+139 NQFARLPL

-191 ATLLY
+191 AISLY
-196 QYEVNPV
+196 QYDVNPV
-203 LIAIFLIAGLM
+203 LIATFLIAGLM

-224 KHARAHQALAESR
+224 KHARVHQALAESR

-259 ELTAFNSLD
+259 ELTAFNSVD

-304 YHTSLVISVP
+304 YHTPLVISVP

-362 HLTPDLTHHLNHDL
+362 HLNHDL
-376 APLPIDVARLSAP
+376 APLPIDVARLNAP
-389 LTLTIN
+389 LTLTIH

-408 KAISFTATQGTP
+408 KAISLTATQGIP

-457 ALPNTPALTGYLGQQ
+457 ALHDTPALTGYLGQQ

-482 NLRLGSADAGDE
+482 NLRLGNADASDE
-494 QLWQVLDSV
+494 QLWQVLGKV
-503 GLKDWARNQPLQL
+503 GLKDWARSQPLQL

-581 THHLWQTDQPINIVQ
+581 THHLWQIECPINIVQ

>member
-1 MTACNSEKN
+1 MTASN
-10 SENKLASENRLI
+10 SENRLI
-22 SQNSLVKTHRQK
+22 SQNSLVNTHPQK
-34 KANSHQTFRLT
+34 KANSHQTFRLS

-58 ACLGMMTALSVIGL
+58 ALLGIMTALSVIGL

-196 QYEVNPV
+196 QYEVNPM

-214 LPAMLTWRSI
+214 LPALLTWRSI

-304 YHTSLVISVP
+304 YHTPLVISVP

-362 HLTPDLTHHLNHDL
+362 YLNHDL
-376 APLPIDVARLSAP
+376 APLPIDVARLNAP
-389 LTLTIN
+389 LTLTIH
-395 QLAAKMPQAIVGF
+395 QLAGKMPQAIVGF
-408 KAISFTATQGTP
+408 KAISLTATQGIP

-457 ALPNTPALTGYLGQQ
+457 ALQNTPALTGYLGQQ

-482 NLRLGSADAGDE
+482 NLRLGNADASDE
-494 QLWQVLDSV
+494 QLWQVLGKV
-503 GLKDWARNQPLQL
+503 GLKDWARSQPLQL

-570 QHQQQGILIIV
+570 KHQQQGILIIV
-581 THHLWQTDQPINIVQ
+581 THHLWQTDHPINIVQ
-596 LPEPDVFI
+596 LPEPDVLI

>member
-1 MTACNSEKN
+1 MTDSN
-10 SENKLASENRLI
+10 SENNSENRLI
-22 SQNSLVKTHRQK
+22 SQNNLVKTHRQK

-58 ACLGMMTALSVIGL
+58 ALLGIMTALSVIGL

-139 TQFARLPL
+139 NQFARLPL

-214 LPAMLTWRSI
+214 LPALLTWRSI

-304 YHTSLVISVP
+304 YHTPLVISVP

-362 HLTPDLTHHLNHDL
+362 HLNHDL
-376 APLPIDVARLSAP
+376 APLPIDAARLNAP

-408 KAISFTATQGTP
+408 KAISLTATQGIP

-445 QGSIELNGMDWL
+445 QGSIELSGMDWL

-482 NLRLGSADAGDE
+482 NLRLGNADASDE
-494 QLWQVLDSV
+494 QLWQVLGKV
-503 GLKDWARNQPLQL
+503 GLKDWARSQPLQL

-541 LSPKKILLLDEPF
+541 LTPKKILLLDEPF

-581 THHLWQTDQPINIVQ
+581 THHLWQTECPINIVQ

>member
-1 MTACNSEKN
+1 MTDSNC
-10 SENKLASENRLI
+10 ENNSENRLI
-22 SQNSLVKTHRQK
+22 SQNSLVKTHPQK
-34 KANSHQTFRLT
+34 KANSHQTFRLS

-58 ACLGMMTALSVIGL
+58 ALLGIMTALSVIGL

-139 TQFARLPL
+139 NQFARLPL

-168 VLNELPLRVVSP
+168 ILNELPLRVVSP

-196 QYEVNPV
+196 QYEVNPM

-214 LPAMLTWRSI
+214 LPALLTWRSI

-304 YHTSLVISVP
+304 YHTPLIISVP
-314 MLLALFLGIMGMTDL
+314 MLLALSLGIMGMTDL

-362 HLTPDLTHHLNHDL
+362 YLNHDL

-389 LTLTIN
+389 LTLTIH

-408 KAISFTATQGTP
+408 KAISLTATQGIP

-438 AHELAPQ
+438 ARELAPQ
-445 QGSIELNGMDWL
+445 QGSIELNGRDWL
-457 ALPNTPALTGYLGQQ
+457 ALHDTPALTGYLGQQ

-482 NLRLGSADAGDE
+482 NLRLGNADASDE
-494 QLWQVLDSV
+494 QLWQVLGKV
-503 GLKDWARNQPLQL
+503 GLKDWARSQPLQL

-570 QHQQQGILIIV
+570 KHQQQGILIIV
-581 THHLWQTDQPINIVQ
+581 THHLWQTDHPINIVQ
-596 LPEPDVFI
+596 LPEPDVLI